1 MAKKC
6 LELCQTLATRGSNF
20 SFSLKVGT
28 TFTFTLDTTREE
40 VKATRPRKKKSP
52 SSVRRDKR
60 RRDEFKA
67 RAAGIQKPDSVTV
80 TAGKTQEDPVSG
92 PSRNAEMYDCIQ
104 CDKRFEKKRDLNIHV
119 RSEHERIEQ
128 LDGHNESNNS
138 GTNVD
143 ENETESQSYQCV
155 ECDQL
160 FKEEGDLKK
169 HMKVKHEMGNA
180 TDVCV
185 CDVCGQE
192 QKNKV
197 ELMIHM
203 GLAH

>member
-1 MAKKC
+1 MHK
-6 LELCQTLATRGSNF
+6 
-20 SFSLKVGT
+20 
-28 TFTFTLDTTREE
+28 DI
-40 VKATRPRKKKSP
+40 P
-52 SSVRRDKR
+52 
-60 RRDEFKA
+60 
-67 RAAGIQKPDSVTV
+67 
-80 TAGKTQEDPVSG
+80 
-92 PSRNAEMYDCIQ
+92 
-104 CDKRFEKKRDLNIHV
+104 
-119 RSEHERIEQ
+119 Q
-128 LDGHNESNNS
+128 LDGQFS
-138 GTNVD
+138 D

-155 ECDQL
+155 ECDQV

-192 QKNKV
+192 RKNKV